1 VRFEEGEME
10 FTVNKEDILKELTLI
25 QGVVEKK
32 NTIPIL
38 SNVLIESNGG
48 EEISIIGTDLDVS
61 LRTRVQAQVAKEG
74 AIVVSARKLFD
85 IVRSLPN
92 APIHLRQESNDWVT
106 IECERSNFKVVG
118 QSREHFPAIPAWTEA
133 QYRIPSEVIK
143 TLVGRTIF
151 AITQEESRYTLNGA
165 LFRLLGGDVRM
176 VATDGHRL
184 AYIEKNGLTTGVA
197 TNGKGKGKPAPTEEV
212 KALIPKKALAELL
225 KLAGESDDAVEFAK
239 DENHLFFRVG
249 ERILISRM
257 LSGQFPNYELVM
269 PKDNDRAV
277 KIEGARFQSAIRR
290 VALMADERSRAI
302 KLLLAPERLDIT
314 SQSSEVGEARE
325 TLLTDYTGPDVTIG
339 FNAQYISDFLNV
351 AGEGEVRFE
360 FKDGQSQAQLRPG
373 DGDEYDYRYV
383 VMPMRL

>member
-1 VRFEEGEME
+1 ME
-10 FTVNKEDILKELTLI
+10 FTIDKSDLLKELNLV

-38 SNVLIESNGG
+38 SNLLIASAGPG
-48 EEISIIGTDLDVS
+48 RISIIGTDLDVS
-61 LRTRVQAQVAKEG
+61 LRTGTVAEVRGDG

-85 IVRSLPN
+85 IVRSLPE
-92 APIHLRQESNDWVT
+92 APIHFHQESNEWVT
-106 IECERSNFKVVG
+106 IECDRSRFKIVG
-118 QSREHFPAIPAWTEA
+118 QAKEHFPAVPEWKEA
-133 QYRIPSEVIK
+133 QYRIPADVLR

-165 LFRLLGGDVRM
+165 LFRMLGADVRM

-184 AYIEKNGLTTGVA
+184 AFIERKGLDLGAENG
-197 TNGKGKGKPAPTEEV
+197 NDEI
-212 KALIPKKALAELL
+212 KALIPKKTLAELMR
-225 KLAGESDDAVEFAK
+225 LAAESDDLVEFAK
-239 DENHLFFRVG
+239 DENHLFFKLGDRV
-249 ERILISRM
+249 LISRM

-269 PKDNDRAV
+269 PKDNDRSIT
-277 KIEGARFQSAIRR
+277 IESGRFQSAIRR

-302 KLLLAPERLDIT
+302 KMILSPERLDIT

-325 TLLTDYTGPDVTIG
+325 TLQTDYTGPELTLG
-339 FNAQYISDFLNV
+339 FNAQYLGDFLGVIGDSPVN
-351 AGEGEVRFE
+351 FE

-373 DGDEYDYRYV
+373 GADDYDYRYV